1 MLTLSNIA
9 KSYGQRVLFE
19 RVNVSLGAH
28 DRLALVG
35 DNGAGKSTLLKIIAG
50 TLLADEGT
58 VTLGKGAILGYLE
71 QEAIEMSG
79 RSVLDEVLAGAQD
92 TVELQKRLT
101 ALEHQLAAA
110 DSADTDDLMAEYAQ
124 AREVFEAA
132 DGYALESKARALI
145 GGLGFNPA
153 DAERSV
159 DEFSGGWQ
167 MRVSLAKLLLRAPDI
182 LLLDEPTNHLDLAS
196 VTWLEGFLRGYGGTV
211 LIVSH
216 DRAFLDGAT
225 TKTAEIAN
233 HQLTLYQG
241 NYRAYL
247 KEREARLALLRDKRA
262 AQEKEMAHLQV
273 FVDRFRYKATK
284 AKAAQERVRRI
295 EKIRSELVEVP
306 AEHHHIH
313 FNFVQPPRTG
323 DLVISLDGV
332 ALSYGKTQV
341 YDHLDLKLYRGQ
353 KIALVGPNG
362 AGKSTLLKLIAG
374 ALAPSAGTRSLGA
387 KVDVAYY
394 AQHQLEALD
403 LGATVFAELDSAAP
417 GWTQAEVRSL
427 LGAFLFTGDD
437 VSKRVSML
445 SGGERSRLAL
455 AKLLAAPAPLLCLDE
470 PTNHLDIASADILE
484 QALLSFEG
492 TLVLIT
498 HDRHLIRAV
507 ANTIIE
513 VEDGRLQIYPDNY
526 DYYLWKKDQQASEE
540 AVATGNSPVGH
551 DDPGAPLS
559 RVEGVTKGARPLLS
573 HSVKAPA
580 EKGLTG
586 NSSVGRDDPARRPFG
601 AATAPARRTPATL
614 DSATDARND
623 TGNPDAP
630 TGKKSKDQK
639 RAEAAARNDYY
650 RRTKELQRQLAEA
663 EAQTE
668 TLQARIGELERQMA
682 NPDFYADTMKFNDA
696 ITEYEKVKTA
706 LSQAEGRWMDACE
719 KLADAQTD
727 S

>member
-1 MLTLSNIA
+1 MLTLTNIA
-9 KSYGQRVLFE
+9 KSYGERVLFE
-19 RVNVSLGAH
+19 HVNLRLGAH

-50 TLLADEGT
+50 IQLPDEGT
-58 VTLGKGAILGYLE
+58 VTLAKSAILGYLE

-79 RSVLDEVLAGAQD
+79 RSVLDEVLAGAQG
-92 TVELQKRLT
+92 TVEQQIRLT
-101 ALEHQLAAA
+101 ELEHQLAAA
-110 DSADTDDLMAEYAQ
+110 DPDDVDDLMAEYAQ

-132 DGYALESKARALI
+132 DGYALEAKARALI
-145 GGLGFNPA
+145 GGLGFKPTDA
-153 DAERSV
+153 DRAV

-167 MRVSLAKLLLRAPDI
+167 MRISLAKLLLRAPDI

-196 VTWLEGFLRGYGGTV
+196 VTWLEGFLRGYGGAV

-216 DRAFLDGAT
+216 DRAFLDGIAN
-225 TKTAEIAN
+225 KTAEIAN
-233 HQLTLYQG
+233 HQLTLYSG
-241 NYRAYL
+241 NYQAYL
-247 KEREARLALLRDKRA
+247 TARAAHVALLRDKRA

-284 AKAAQERVRRI
+284 AKAAQERIRRI

-323 DLVISLDGV
+323 DLVISLDEV
-332 ALSYGKTQV
+332 ALSYGATQV

-374 ALAPSAGTRSLGA
+374 ALAPSAGTRTLGT
-387 KVDVAYY
+387 KVEVAYY

-403 LGATVFAELDSAAP
+403 LGATVFAELDGAAP
-417 GWTQAEVRSL
+417 GWTQSEVRSL
-427 LGAFLFTGDD
+427 LGAFLFVGDD
-437 VSKRVSML
+437 VDKRVSML

-484 QALLSFEG
+484 QALSSFEG

-498 HDRHLIRAV
+498 HDRHLIRSV

-513 VEDGRLQIYPDNY
+513 VEDGKLQIYPDDY
-526 DYYLWKKDQQASEE
+526 DYYLWKKEQAAEE
-540 AVATGNSPVGH
+540 GTET
-551 DDPGAPLS
+551 PGQ
-559 RVEGVTKGARPLLS
+559 AR
-573 HSVKAPA
+573 
-580 EKGLTG
+580 GDG
-586 NSSVGRDDPARRPFG
+586 SSVGQVDPDVSSGSKASVGHVDPDVPSGSKASVGHVDPDVPLSG
-601 AATAPARRTPATL
+601 AAKAP
-614 DSATDARND
+614 
-623 TGNPDAP
+623 
-630 TGKKSKDQK
+630 GKKSKEQK

-650 RRTKELQRQLAEA
+650 RKTKELQEQLAEA
-663 EAQTE
+663 ETASE
-668 TLQARIGELERQMA
+668 ALQARAGELERQMA
-682 NPDFYADTMKFNDA
+682 DPGFYADTMKFNDA
-696 ITEYEKVKTA
+696 ITEYEKVKSE
-706 LSQAEGRWMDACE
+706 LSQAEARWMDACE
-719 KLADAQTD
+719 KLANYETD

>member
-1 MLTLSNIA
+1 MLTLANIA
-9 KSYGQRVLFE
+9 KSYGERVLFE
-19 RVNVSLGAH
+19 RVNLRLGAH

-50 TLLADEGT
+50 TLLPDEGT
-58 VTLGKGAILGYLE
+58 VALGKGAILGYLE

-79 RSVLDEVLAGAQD
+79 HTVLEEVLAGAQG
-92 TVELQKRLT
+92 TVELQARLT
-101 ALEHQLAAA
+101 KLEHQLAAA
-110 DSADTDDLMAEYAQ
+110 NPADQDDLMAEYAQ

-132 DGYALESKARALI
+132 DGYALEAKARALI
-145 GGLGFNPA
+145 GGLGFKPA
-153 DAERSV
+153 DAERAV

-167 MRVSLAKLLLRAPDI
+167 MRISLAKLLLRAPDI

-196 VTWLEGFLRGYGGTV
+196 VTWLEGFLRGYGGAV

-216 DRAFLDGAT
+216 DRAFLDGVA

-233 HQLTLYQG
+233 HELALYSG
-241 NYRAYL
+241 NYQAYL
-247 KEREARLALLRDKRA
+247 KEREARLVLMRDKRA

-284 AKAAQERVRRI
+284 AKAAQERIRRI
-295 EKIRSELVEVP
+295 EKIRSELVEIP

-323 DLVISLDGV
+323 DLVISLDNV
-332 ALSYGKTQV
+332 ALSYGATQV

-374 ALAPSAGTRSLGA
+374 ALEPTAGKRTLGA

-394 AQHQLEALD
+394 AQHQLEALN
-403 LGATVFAELDSAAP
+403 LGATVFEELDSAAP

-484 QALLSFEG
+484 QALQSFEG

-498 HDRHLIRAV
+498 HDRHLIRSV

-513 VEDGRLQIYPDNY
+513 VEEGRLQIYPDDY
-526 DYYLWKKDQQASEE
+526 DYYLWKKAQQVSE
-540 AVATGNSPVGH
+540 T
-551 DDPGAPLS
+551 PGQA
-559 RVEGVTKGARPLLS
+559 RGDERGARGDGGGARGDGGTARGDGGEADSPS
-573 HSVKAPA
+573 RRS
-580 EKGLTG
+580 GL
-586 NSSVGRDDPARRPFG
+586 R
-601 AATAPARRTPATL
+601 AAILAGEE
-614 DSATDARND
+614 DE
-623 TGNPDAP
+623 P
-630 TGKKSKDQK
+630 TGKKSKEQK

-650 RRTKELQRQLAEA
+650 RKTKELQKQLSDAEA
-663 EAQTE
+663 ESE
-668 TLQARIGELERQMA
+668 KLQARVDELERLMA
-682 NPDFYADTMKFNDA
+682 DPDFYADTMKFNDA
-696 ITEYEKVKTA
+696 IAEYETVKND
-706 LSQAEGRWMDACE
+706 LSRAEERWMDACE
-719 KLADAQTD
+719 RLADYEMD